1 MKTVFDIVVDDV
13 VVATL
18 PTYDQAY
25 EYALQNCLEAYTIV
39 ERSYSLVKGLGRDP
53 DLH

>member
-1 MKTVFDIVVDDV
+1 MKTVYDIVVDEV

-18 PTYDQAY
+18 YTYEQAY
-25 EYALQNCLEAYTIV
+25 EYTQQDDGAYTIV
-39 ERSYSLVKGLGRDP
+39 ERTYSIIKGLGRDP